1 MSDGNQLNG
10 TIPEINHTVLCV
22 DDEVNILQTL
32 KRRLRK
38 ENYQLLTAASGK
50 EGLEILANNDVHLV
64 ISDQRMPEM
73 SGTEFLAEIKDR
85 FPDVIRI
92 ILTGYTE
99 VDAITESINRGH
111 IYKFFLKPWND
122 DNLKLEIRKALDQ
135 YDLIKANEHLTRTI
149 IRQNEILKEMNDELE
164 GKVEKRTRELVLRNQ
179 ALELSQTILENIP
192 FPILGISEENIIV
205 LENRNV
211 ANLVFKN
218 NRKIVIGDNL
228 SEYLDETV
236 TDKVRLAIAE
246 NREEWI
252 RRYPLADKHY
262 SLAISPLSGRY
273 LGKGVI
279 ITFVPEGV

>member
-32 KRRLRK
+32 KRLLRK

>member
-1 MSDGNQLNG
+1 MSNGNEFAG
-10 TIPEINHTVLCV
+10 AIPEISHTVLCV

-32 KRRLRK
+32 KRLLRK
-38 ENYQLLTAASGK
+38 ENYTLLTASSGK
-50 EGLEILANNDVHLV
+50 EGLEILSNNDVHLV

-73 SGTEFLAEIKDR
+73 NGTEFLAEIKEKY
-85 FPDVIRI
+85 PDVIRI

-135 YDLIKANEHLTRTI
+135 YDLIKANKHLTRTI
-149 IRQNEILKEMNDELE
+149 IRQNEILKKMNDELE
-164 GKVEKRTRELVLRNQ
+164 DKVEKRTRELVLRNQ

-192 FPILGISEENIIV
+192 FPILGVSQENNIV

-211 ANLVFKN
+211 ANMTFANGK
-218 NRKIVIGDNL
+218 RIVIGDSFNDYVDQVVIDGV
-228 SEYLDETV
+228 SSVITENIG
-236 TDKVRLAIAE
+236 KRLEA
-246 NREEWI
+246 
-252 RRYPLADKHY
+252 YPLSGRCYTID
-262 SLAISPLSGRY
+262 ISPLSGQY

-279 ITFVPEGV
+279 ITFIPEVM

>member
-32 KRRLRK
+32 KRLLRK

-205 LENRNV
+205 LENRN
-211 ANLVFKN
+211 AAHLVFKN

-228 SEYLDETV
+228 SDYLDETV
-236 TDKVRLAIAE
+236 TENVRLAITE

-252 RRYPLADKHY
+252 ERYPLADKHY

>member
-32 KRRLRK
+32 KRLLRK

-211 ANLVFKN
+211 AHLVFKN

-236 TDKVRLAIAE
+236 TEKVRLAITE

-252 RRYPLADKHY
+252 ECYPLADKHY

-279 ITFVPEGV
+279 ITFVPEGA

>member
-32 KRRLRK
+32 KRLLRK
-38 ENYQLLTAASGK
+38 ENYQLLTASSGK

-211 ANLVFKN
+211 AHLVFKN

>member
-1 MSDGNQLNG
+1 MSDGNELNG

-32 KRRLRK
+32 KRLLRK

-135 YDLIKANEHLTRTI
+135 YDLIKANEHLARTI

>member
-1 MSDGNQLNG
+1 MSDSSELNG

-32 KRRLRK
+32 KRLLRK
-38 ENYQLLTAASGK
+38 ENYQLLTASSGK

-211 ANLVFKN
+211 AHLVFKN

-236 TDKVRLAIAE
+236 ANKVRLAIAE
-246 NREEWI
+246 NSEEWI

>member
-1 MSDGNQLNG
+1 MSDGNELNG
-10 TIPEINHTVLCV
+10 TIPEIKHTVLCV

-32 KRRLRK
+32 KRLLRK

-50 EGLEILANNDVHLV
+50 EGLDILEKNDVHLV

-73 SGTEFLAEIKDR
+73 SGTEFLAEIKDK

-164 GKVEKRTRELVLRNQ
+164 EKVEKRTRELVLRNQ

-205 LENRNV
+205 LENRNMAHV
-211 ANLVFKN
+211 VFKH

-228 SEYLDETV
+228 SDYLDEIV
-236 TDKVRLAIAE
+236 TDKVRLAITE
-246 NREEWI
+246 DREEWI
-252 RRYPLADKHY
+252 KGYPLADKQY

-279 ITFVPEGV
+279 ITFVLESV